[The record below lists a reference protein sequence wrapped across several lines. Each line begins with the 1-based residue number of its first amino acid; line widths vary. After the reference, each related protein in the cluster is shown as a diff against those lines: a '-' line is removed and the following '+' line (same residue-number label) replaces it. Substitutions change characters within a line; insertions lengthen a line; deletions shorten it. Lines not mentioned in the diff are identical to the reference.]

1 MNDHDLSPEQR
12 EELGDLRPLYNRLE
26 EYDVPEPDS
35 ARLLAALK
43 PLLAEPLEV
52 EKIFVL
58 ESERRDFGDWLR
70 LAWNQTNLL
79 EAPFWWSSFL
89 LTLLGALLGMSY
101 GGTAA
106 ALCLVVVSPLVAVT
120 GVAYLFRPATR
131 ILWELEQLS
140 RVQPLEFLY
149 ARLAL
154 ILTLNLLLAVALL
167 LVAWTQGLQIVLW
180 RLLLIWF
187 GPMIGLTGIALFC
200 SVRWNTLAGVI
211 APVVAWGLLVLAGWR
226 ETVLNTT
233 PDLPNA
239 PALITRLGMSN
250 TLLLLAGVALVVG
263 LLLLYES
270 GRWVTR
276 WR

>member
-12 EELGDLRPLYNRLE
+12 EALGDVQPLMQRLA

-35 ARLLAALK
+35 ARLLASLTSLLK
-43 PLLAEPLEV
+43 QRGEAES
-52 EKIFVL
+52 VL
-58 ESERRDFGDWLR
+58 PTRRSFHDWLR
-70 LAWNQTNLL
+70 LAWSQTELL
-79 EAPFWWSSFL
+79 EAPFWWSSLL
-89 LTLLGALLGMSY
+89 LTLIGVLLGMSF
-101 GGTAA
+101 GSAA
-106 ALCLVVVSPLVAVT
+106 ATLCLLVISPLVAVT

-131 ILWELEQLS
+131 VLWELEQLS
-140 RVQPLEFLY
+140 QVQPLEFLY

-154 ILTLNLLLAVALL
+154 ILTLNLTLAAALL

-187 GPMIGLTGIALFC
+187 GPMIGLTGLALFC
-200 SVRWNTLAGVI
+200 SVRWNSLAGI
-211 APVVAWGLLVLAGWR
+211 AAPMVAWGLLALVGWR
-226 ETVLNTT
+226 ETVLTT
-233 PDLPNA
+233 PLDLPNA
-239 PALITRLGMSN
+239 AAIITRLGMSN
-250 TLLLLAGVALVVG
+250 ALLLLAGAALVVG